1 VLQQRSPKAAAGPS
15 KEEPIAVMKIYDR
28 GIGTTGQAEAARTQE
43 TTRGG
48 RADTQRSPASQPA
61 TADTVDL
68 SSAAGRLRQALD
80 AGAGSRAGRVEA
92 LQAAYR
98 SGDYVADSHQTSQ
111 AMVREALTG
120 GAA

>member
-1 VLQQRSPKAAAGPS
+1 VAGIS
-15 KEEPIAVMKIYDR
+15 NEEPIAVMKIYDR
-28 GIGTTGQAEAARTQE
+28 GIGGAGHTDATRTQE
-43 TTRGG
+43 TSRAG
-48 RADTQRSPASQPA
+48 RDDNLRPSTSSSGA
-61 TADTVDL
+61 ADTVNL

-80 AGAGSRAGRVEA
+80 AGAGARAGRIEA

-98 SGDYVADSHQTSQ
+98 SGSYVADSHQTAQ